1 MRRRSSDLELA
12 ELVRS
17 IKLDIIFGRLRPRE
31 RLVEDDLVAQFN
43 ASRHLVRAAFVELEQ
58 LGIVVRRP
66 NRGAIVRDYTAR
78 EIDEVYEMRAH
89 LQAEAER
96 RMPMPANR
104 ELTAQLLAIY
114 DTYGQAIDSGD
125 LPTVCALN
133 SAFHRRIWASCGN
146 AYLTQLLERIWSET
160 LGICRYGIADPHLLA
175 RARREHAE
183 MIAMLETGDRE
194 GFSHVSL
201 NHIWPALEAFKLS
214 QGRRNPTGHIGRAEK
229 GIDDVAFL

>member
-1 MRRRSSDLELA
+1 MGQRSGDLELT

-17 IKLDIIFGRLRPRE
+17 IKFDIIFG
-31 RLVEDDLVAQFN
+31 
-43 ASRHLVRAAFVELEQ
+43 
-58 LGIVVRRP
+58 
-66 NRGAIVRDYTAR
+66 
-78 EIDEVYEMRAH
+78 
-89 LQAEAER
+89 
-96 RMPMPANR
+96 
-104 ELTAQLLAIY
+104 
-114 DTYGQAIDSGD
+114 AIDSGD
-125 LPTVCALN
+125 L

-160 LGICRYGIADPHLLA
+160 LGIRCYGIADPHLLA

-214 QGRRNPTGHIGRAEK
+214 PGRRNPTGHIGRAEK